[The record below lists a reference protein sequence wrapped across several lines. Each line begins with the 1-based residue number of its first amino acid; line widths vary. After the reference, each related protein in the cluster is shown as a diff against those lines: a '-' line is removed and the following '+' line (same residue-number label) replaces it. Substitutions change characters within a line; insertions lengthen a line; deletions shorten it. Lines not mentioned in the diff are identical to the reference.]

1 MAALSEAWLGG
12 DAKRALRILDVLRGE
27 GESPVLP
34 VWQLSE
40 DVHALAL
47 VQGLVAQG
55 VPAGNAV
62 RQARVWGRRAM
73 AMERAAQRIPKTVA
87 PSLVAEL
94 ARLDALSKGP
104 WDELGAVALVL
115 AGKPAR
121 PLVAQTL
128 PWQERRVASG

>member
-1 MAALSEAWLGG
+1 
-12 DAKRALRILDVLRGE
+12 
-27 GESPVLP
+27 VLP

-87 PSLVAEL
+87 PSLVTEL
-94 ARLDALSKGP
+94 ARLDALSKGLGSQDP

-128 PWQERRVASG
+128 P